1 MYDITDGSFF
11 TSLITKITFLY
22 LAWIKNAWFDEWKW
36 DDISFLL
43 FKCIVNKSGFE
54 MRLKSSK
61 WIVKM
66 DYKSEIS

>member
-43 FKCIVNKSGFE
+43 FKFIVIQFKLK
-54 MRLKSSK
+54 MRLENSK
-61 WIVKM
+61 QEKL
-66 DYKSEIS
+66 